1 MNYLEL
7 GAKIIMNLPKDFIS
21 KYQTLLGAEAT
32 DFLAAFDAPVKKGY
46 RINPLKEHQQLTD
59 TPNDGS
65 IEYSPFGYYGKV
77 NGRSIDHTS
86 GLVYSQEPSAM
97 LVGEVAQP
105 KKNEKVLDLSA
116 APGGK
121 TTHLA
126 SYLGNT
132 GLLVSNEIF
141 RKRAAI
147 LSENVERFGLRNV
160 VVTNESP
167 QRLAP
172 YFTNFF
178 DRIVV
183 DAPCSGEGMFRKDP
197 DAMQYWHA
205 DYPKECAS
213 LQREILMETVKM
225 LAPEAE
231 LIYSTCTF
239 APEENEQIIAWL
251 LKMYPEFEILPIDK
265 PAHVD
270 DGKPEWADNNPEL
283 SKTARLFPH
292 HFAGEGHFIAKLKW
306 HGTSKANQLKAVK
319 NNLTSEQQKLWQNFA
334 QDNLTVTLTGHLI
347 VFGDQL
353 YCVPADMVDLKKLT
367 IMRAGLHLGTFK
379 KNRFEPSFALGLA
392 LNPQETKNKIA
403 ISTTQWQAYVHGDT
417 VQLAQAPTNGNGW
430 YQVVVSGN
438 GFGFAKVVNQT
449 LKNFYPKGLRFLVK

>member
-1 MNYLEL
+1 MD
-7 GAKIIMNLPKDFIS
+7 LPKDFVS
-21 KYQTLLGAEAT
+21 KYQKLLGTQAAA
-32 DFLAAFDAPVKKGY
+32 FFAAFDEPIKKGY
-46 RINPLKEHQQLTD
+46 RINPLKINQQLADTD
-59 TPNDGS
+59 RTAS
-65 IEYSPFGYYGKV
+65 IDYVPFGYYGKV
-77 NGRSIDHTS
+77 KGHSIDHTT

-97 LVGEVAQP
+97 LVGEVARP
-105 KKNEKVLDLSA
+105 KPGEKVLDLSA

-126 SYLGNT
+126 SYLGNS

-141 RKRAAI
+141 KKRAVI
-147 LSENVERFGLRNV
+147 LAENVERFGLRNV

-167 QRLAP
+167 QKLAP
-172 YFTNFF
+172 LFPNFF

-197 DAMQYWHA
+197 DAMQYWHQ
-205 DYPKECAS
+205 DYPKECAR
-213 LQREILMETVKM
+213 LQREILAAAVKM

-251 LKMYPEFEILPIDK
+251 LKTYPALELLPIDK
-265 PAHVD
+265 PANVD
-270 DGKPEWADNNPEL
+270 DGQPAWADNNPEL

-306 HGTSKANQLKAVK
+306 HKPVMQTTPKLVTS
-319 NNLTSEQQKLWQNFA
+319 NLTCEQQKLWQIFA
-334 QDNLTVTLTGHLI
+334 TDNILTDLPGVLVT
-347 VFGDQL
+347 FGDQL
-353 YCVPADMVDLKKLT
+353 YCVPKMMIDLKRLT
-367 IMRAGLHLGTFK
+367 IMRAGVHMGTFK

-392 LNPQETKNKIA
+392 LTPLETKKQIE
-403 ISTTQWQAYVHGDT
+403 ITEEQWRQYVHGET
-417 VQLAQAPTNGNGW
+417 LTLTSAPVTGNGW
-430 YQVVVSGN
+430 YQVVVNGN
-438 GFGFAKVVNQT
+438 GFGFAKVVGQT